1 VFGSIAVIGP
11 TERIKATGVDKI
23 GRTVRSVAMKLSTAL
38 SHGDALAEIGL
49 LRRVK

>member
-1 VFGSIAVIGP
+1 MFGSIAVIGP

-23 GRTVRSVAMKLSTAL
+23 GRTVRSVAMKLSMAL
-38 SHGDALAEIGL
+38 GHGNILDDIGL